1 MHAWRLAIKP
11 GRPVGFGLYNNCPI
25 IGLPGNPAAAFIT
38 FLMLAIPILKQVS
51 GQKIEKY
58 NLIPITSNFHYSK
71 KKGRREF
78 VRVKMV
84 NKKNKLSLLKFP
96 KVGAGILTSATW
108 STGIGILNENIVK
121 IKPGDK
127 IDYLSYNE
135 IIN

>member
-1 MHAWRLAIKP
+1 
-11 GRPVGFGLYNNCPI
+11 
-25 IGLPGNPAAAFIT
+25 
-38 FLMLAIPILKQVS
+38 MLAVPILKQVS

-108 STGIGILNENIVK
+108 STGIAIPVDQVAEVNI
-121 IKPGDK
+121 PAPTLGN
-127 IDYLSYNE
+127 LSRLSLFFLFTIFTLTNSLLPFFLE
-135 IIN
+135 

>member
-1 MHAWRLAIKP
+1 
-11 GRPVGFGLYNNCPI
+11 
-25 IGLPGNPAAAFIT
+25 
-38 FLMLAIPILKQVS
+38 MLAVPILKQVS

-58 NLIPITSNFHYSK
+58 NLTPITSNFHYSK

-78 VRVKMV
+78 VRVKML

-108 STGIGILNENIVK
+108 STGIAILNENIEK

>member
-1 MHAWRLAIKP
+1 
-11 GRPVGFGLYNNCPI
+11 
-25 IGLPGNPAAAFIT
+25 
-38 FLMLAIPILKQVS
+38 MLAVPILKQVS

-84 NKKNKLSLLKFP
+84 NKKNKISLLKFP

>member
-1 MHAWRLAIKP
+1 MRTEKIITDLKEKKIDIGFAGKKVVDRDIKSLSLFSEDIVLA
-11 GRPVGFGLYNNCPI
+11 L
-25 IGLPGNPAAAFIT
+25 
-38 FLMLAIPILKQVS
+38 
-51 GQKIEKY
+51 
-58 NLIPITSNFHYSK
+58 
-71 KKGRREF
+71 
-78 VRVKMV
+78 

>member
-1 MHAWRLAIKP
+1 
-11 GRPVGFGLYNNCPI
+11 
-25 IGLPGNPAAAFIT
+25 
-38 FLMLAIPILKQVS
+38 MLNSINDHIPIYV
-51 GQKIEKY
+51 
-58 NLIPITSNFHYSK
+58 
-71 KKGRREF
+71 EF

-135 IIN
+135 IID